1 MNIVKIEKDIHS
13 GIKFRKM
20 VYLEILS
27 IPYSESNRKRVSY
40 ALKQIKSSRG
50 PA

>member
-1 MNIVKIEKDIHS
+1 MNIVKIEKIYALWHQ
-13 GIKFRKM
+13 IQKM